1 MNTYTY
7 IHTHMYIYIY
17 TERERERLRGT
28 WNKFME
34 LSGMLVRKQAL
45 SLRQAG
51 KICGLLNK
59 FCYTVLKPWNLLLQM
74 RQCCVGWSVV

>member
-1 MNTYTY
+1 
-7 IHTHMYIYIY
+7 
-17 TERERERLRGT
+17 
-28 WNKFME
+28 
-34 LSGMLVRKQAL
+34 MLVRKQAL

-74 RQCCVGWSVV
+74 RQCCIGWIVV